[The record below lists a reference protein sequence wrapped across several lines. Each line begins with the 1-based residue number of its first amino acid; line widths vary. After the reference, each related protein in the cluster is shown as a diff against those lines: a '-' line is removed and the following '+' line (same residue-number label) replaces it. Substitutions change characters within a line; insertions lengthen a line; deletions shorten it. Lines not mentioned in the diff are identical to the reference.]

1 MRQLVQ
7 LQGQADDFKSLDAEL
22 IFVFRE
28 EADGVDGLRKIKR
41 DHKTTFTLALDPD
54 KKSSRAYS
62 PEKMT
67 FDNYVI
73 DSQGVVR
80 GIVDG
85 TLRDRATAEE
95 LIKILKGL
103 QSGGEGGRSE

>member
-7 LQGQADDFKSLDAEL
+7 LQKHADDFK
-22 IFVFRE
+22 
-28 EADGVDGLRKIKR
+28 
-41 DHKTTFTLALDPD
+41 
-54 KKSSRAYS
+54 KSSGAYS

-67 FDNYVI
+67 FNNYVI
-73 DSQGVVR
+73 DSKGTVR

-95 LIKILKGL
+95 LTKIFK
-103 QSGGEGGRSE
+103 EIESE